1 VFLAYPASDGSR
13 ALIDREQCRA
23 AGIAA
28 ADLASKEIA
37 ERLGLSPR
45 TVSTHLHHNISRAQ
59 VHLRPAAVTRP
70 PLPGMPAA

>member
-1 VFLAYPASDGSR
+1 MRPSR

-45 TVSTHLHHNISRAQ
+45 TGQHAPAPQHFPGSGS
-59 VHLRPAAVTRP
+59 RPAGRRDALSASRGCRC
-70 PLPGMPAA
+70 LI